1 MAGQGWEFQV
11 LGPLRVARD
20 GVELYLQSAFKTRLV
35 LAVLL
40 SRPDQPVSADTL
52 SAALWGDEPPPSARR
67 NVQQYVHQVR
77 RLVGAEL
84 LGHRQGVYTLAAR
97 EHLDSTRF
105 EALADAG
112 ARAVGAGDARSGCR
126 SLRAA
131 LDCWHGTAFDGFAD
145 HPSIRDA
152 AAYLDR
158 RRLAVAL
165 LWAETELD
173 LGGAT
178 EILPRLGDLVRLHP
192 FAEDLVAVTMLALY
206 RSGRQAEALS
216 LYAATRTR
224 LADELGID
232 PCEELRR
239 RHADILRDDPE
250 LRPRALP
257 GARRFLPRDIPHF
270 LGRGAEL
277 DRLDDY
283 SRQRPDGGTVLLSS
297 IGGMAGVGKTALAV
311 HWARLAADRYPDGQL
326 YLNLRGYDGRR
337 PLPVIDALAQL
348 LRMVGVADDAIP
360 SDVDAAS
367 ALFRSRVVDQ
377 RMIVVLD
384 NAGMVEQVRPLLPS
398 GRDNFVVVT
407 SRDRLTGLVALD
419 GARRVD
425 LAPLSPGESVELM
438 RQVIG
443 ARRVDRDPAAAT
455 ALCTALGCL
464 PLAIRIA
471 AATLQDRPGQTL
483 DDYLRELRAAGL
495 SSLDIAD
502 DGLASVRAVFAHSL
516 RALPPTA
523 RRLFGLLG
531 ANPAPDLGADVA
543 AALAGRPVADVATP
557 LAQLCD
563 ASLLTEQDGRYHM
576 HDLVRM
582 YAVEVATRSPETPDA
597 LARLLDW
604 YLRACADADRVLGS
618 TLDRRLEPSGLTFA
632 DEWAA
637 VSWFDT
643 EGTALVSLV
652 AAVEQSH
659 PELCW
664 NMTESLQAWMER
676 RRSPAE
682 RLVVLRH
689 GERAARAFGEPAAV
703 VAARNTLVPALYYL
717 KRYDEALDVIADV
730 VTLRRELPDERA
742 LAASLSHHAILL
754 AQQGHDQEALA
765 AYQESLRLL
774 EKFPDTLA
782 KRGTIW
788 NNLGWAHYLA
798 QRYDEA
804 IEHYQRAAD
813 IARST
818 ENQRDIAFA
827 EGNLGTVYTVLA
839 DHERQLR
846 HWHNSLVAAEG
857 TGDIRMTSNAH
868 QNVGTA
874 HRSLGDTDSA
884 RTHLESALRL
894 WRDLPDPEE
903 IAVIEGLLADLEDH
917 CQRLG
922 TNDSP

>member
-1 MAGQGWEFQV
+1 M
-11 LGPLRVARD
+11 
-20 GVELYLQSAFKTRLV
+20 YLQSAFKTRLV

-40 SRPDQPVSADTL
+40 ARPDQPVSADML
-52 SAALWGDEPPPSARR
+52 SVALWGDEPPPSARR
-67 NVQQYVHQVR
+67 NIQQYIYQVR
-77 RLVGAEL
+77 RLVGADL
-84 LGHRQGVYTLAAR
+84 LRHRQGVYTLAAR
-97 EHLDSTRF
+97 DHLDATRF

-112 ARAVGAGDARSGCR
+112 AKAVGAGDTHAGSQH
-126 SLRAA
+126 LRAA

-145 HPSIRDA
+145 NPLISDT

-165 LWAETELD
+165 QWAEAELD
-173 LGGAT
+173 LGRAT

-192 FAEDLVAVTMLALY
+192 FAEDLIAVTMLALY
-206 RSGRQAEALS
+206 RSGRQAEALN
-216 LYAATRTR
+216 LYTATRTR

-239 RHADILRDDPE
+239 RHADILRDDPA
-250 LRPRALP
+250 LRPHPLP
-257 GARRFLPRDIPHF
+257 AAGMRRFLPRDVPHF
-270 LGRGAEL
+270 LGRSAEL

-283 SRQRPDGGTVLLSS
+283 SRQRPDGGTVLLSA

-326 YLNLRGYDGRR
+326 YINLRGYDWRR
-337 PLPVIDALAQL
+337 PMPVIDALAQL

-367 ALFRSRVVDQ
+367 ALFRSRVVHQ

-407 SRDRLTGLVALD
+407 SRDRLTGLVAID

-443 ARRVDRDPAAAT
+443 TRRVDRDPAAAT
-455 ALCTALGCL
+455 ALATALGCL

-471 AATLQDRPGQTL
+471 AATLQDRPAQTL

-495 SSLDIAD
+495 SGLDIAD
-502 DGLASVRAVFAHSL
+502 DELASVRAVFAHSL
-516 RALPPTA
+516 DSLPHA
-523 RRLFGLLG
+523 AQRLFHLLG
-531 ANPAPDLGADVA
+531 ANPAPDLGTDVA
-543 AALAGRPVADVATP
+543 AALAGQAAADVATP
-557 LAQLCD
+557 LALLCD
-563 ASLLTEQDGRYHM
+563 ANLLMEQDGRYHM

-582 YAVEVATRSPETPDA
+582 YATELATRSPETPDA

-604 YLRACADADRVLGS
+604 YLRACADADRTLGS
-618 TLDRRLEPSGLTFA
+618 TVDRGLEPSGLTFA

-643 EGTALVSLV
+643 EGTAIVAVV

-659 PELCW
+659 PKLCW
-664 NMTESLQAWMER
+664 NLTESLQAWLER

-682 RLVVLRH
+682 RLVILRH
-689 GERAARAFGEPAAV
+689 GERAARAHGDPAAI
-703 VAARNTLVPALYYL
+703 VAARNALVPALYYL
-717 KRYDEALDVIADV
+717 KRYDEALEVIADV
-730 VTLRRELPDERA
+730 VTLRRELSDERA

-754 AQQGHDQEALA
+754 AQQGHDEQALT

-798 QRYDEA
+798 RRYDEA
-804 IEHYQRAAD
+804 IEHYQRAVD

-839 DHERQLR
+839 DHERQLH

-868 QNVGTA
+868 QNVGIA

-894 WRDLPDPEE
+894 WRALPDQDE
-903 IAVIEGLLADLEDH
+903 IDVLEGLLADLEDH
-917 CQRLG
+917 CERLR
-922 TNDSP
+922 TSET